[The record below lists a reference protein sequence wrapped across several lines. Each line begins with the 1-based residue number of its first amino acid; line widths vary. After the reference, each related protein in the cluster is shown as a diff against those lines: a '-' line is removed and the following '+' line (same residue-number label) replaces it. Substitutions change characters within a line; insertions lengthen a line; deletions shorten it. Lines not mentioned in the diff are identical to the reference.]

1 MLFYERLPEN
11 NVEVAGLLHA
21 LGYSNDGQ
29 LLNKYKLKYSILDE
43 FHNNDFVLENDNIR
57 IKFLADKYAKSDN
70 EIWNDYKDSDK
81 ADSFT
86 LLEAEVELVL
96 SIENKNIINR
106 YNTTNIKIPIA
117 IPATTQPEEILDVVF
132 EKLEQIS
139 KSMKVELHYEYSM

>member
-11 NVEVAGLLHA
+11 QLEVAGLLHA
-21 LGYSNDGQ
+21 LGYSNDGH
-29 LLNKYKLKYSILDE
+29 LLKKYKLKYSILDE

-70 EIWNDYKDSDK
+70 ESWNDYNDSDK

-86 LLEAEVELVL
+86 LFIAEVELAL
-96 SIENKNIINR
+96 SIENKNIVNK
-106 YNTTNIKIPIA
+106 YATTNIKIPIT

-139 KSMKVELHYEYSM
+139 KAMKVELHYDYSR

>member
-21 LGYSNDGQ
+21 LGYSNDWQ

-70 EIWNDYKDSDK
+70 ESWNDYKDSDK

-106 YNTTNIKIPIA
+106 YTTTKIKIPIA

>member
-11 NVEVAGLLHA
+11 NAEVAGLLHA

-29 LLNKYKLKYSILDE
+29 LLKKYKLKYSTVAEYL
-43 FHNNDFVLENDNIR
+43 NNDFVLENDNIR
-57 IKFLADKYAKSDN
+57 IKFLADKYSKSDN
-70 EIWNDYKDSDK
+70 ESWNDYKDSDK
-81 ADSFT
+81 ASSFT

-96 SIENKNIINR
+96 SIENTNIMNR
-106 YNTTNIKIPIA
+106 YATTNIKIPIA

-139 KSMKVELHYEYSM
+139 KSMKVELHY